1 MSMEQKPINN
11 KGLLL
16 NLWFKLRSRLQ
27 GREDSE
33 HEQALI
39 RLIIITGIFIY
50 FFSII
55 PENLENAKDWI
66 LGTAILSGCFF
77 LSASIFAAILI
88 SPAISVKRRILGIVL
103 DISAFSF
110 ALSVTGE
117 LFAPWYG
124 VYLWVTLGN
133 GFRYGEKYLYL
144 SATLSV
150 LGFGAAIAANAFWM
164 THQALAIGLMATL
177 IVVPSYAATLIRRL
191 TEERQKAEEAN
202 CAKSDFLARMSHEI
216 RTPLNGII
224 GTGDLLKTCKLG
236 PEERE
241 YADTIYA
248 SSMTLLRLI
257 EDVLDI
263 SKIEAGKL
271 ILEKTQFDLHAL
283 IHSTIRMFA
292 NQAEAKGL
300 RITSHIGLDT
310 PYQLQGDPLHL
321 RQILMNLVG
330 NAVKFTN
337 KGTIELRCHTLRDED
352 QNVLI
357 RFEVTDT
364 GIGIADEKQEHIF
377 NLFTQADESTS
388 RQYGG
393 TGLGTAIAKQL
404 VELMGGRIWLQSTP
418 GIGTT
423 FFFDIEFE
431 YQEKIAHQLDT
442 QSLKE
447 SRILRFADATRSET
461 DVTHHLNSWGV
472 AFHDVYNARDA
483 IRLLINE
490 AGRHSPYEVLILDRV
505 PVDANIQQLLQS
517 LYTELSLHE
526 ITVLIVQAEGQ
537 AVPALE
543 TATGDIYTLSEPLN
557 TALLFNALH
566 ASHSGHYEDEG
577 IISLA
582 QHITRNH
589 TLQKPLNILIAED
602 NSTNQMVIGRIL
614 ERAGH
619 NFKLVD
625 DGLAALDAME
635 EETFDVV
642 VVDMN
647 MPGTTG
653 IETFKMHRFAHASEN
668 PIPFIMLTAN
678 ATIEAR
684 RACEEVGIK
693 HFLTKPISS
702 ARLLEAISKAAQ
714 IHPVATT
721 PHPGSTAFT
730 ADSTTQKGIDYT
742 VLKEVIA
749 LGSGDDFLQRLCTNF
764 SADSRQLLESMH
776 EALNSRDYLHFQ
788 ELAHALRG
796 SAANLGLSDLEKAA
810 AKADNLPLEQI
821 PEFGRQSYAEI
832 KSSFDLA
839 LSALNSELAKQQTV
853 AH

>member
-1 MSMEQKPINN
+1 MPTLTT
-11 KGLLL
+11 LL
-16 NLWFKLRSRLQ
+16 
-27 GREDSE
+27 GRIQNRPDSE
-33 HEQALI
+33 HEQALLRI
-39 RLIIITGIFIY
+39 AILLTLLIYFLSTIPENWSHASNWITGVLILSTSIFFSIGLFCAILMKPSISVGRRITGIVF
-50 FFSII
+50 
-55 PENLENAKDWI
+55 D
-66 LGTAILSGCFF
+66 
-77 LSASIFAAILI
+77 
-88 SPAISVKRRILGIVL
+88 
-103 DISAFSF
+103 
-110 ALSVTGE
+110 LSVFSYGMAITGE
-117 LFAPWYG
+117 LVAPWYG

-144 SATLSV
+144 STILSV
-150 LGFGAAIAANAFWM
+150 IGFGTVITLNDFWS
-164 THQALAIGLMATL
+164 THIGLSIGLLATL
-177 IVVPSYAATLIRRL
+177 IVIPSYASTLIRRL
-191 TEERQKAEEAN
+191 TEERQRAEKAN
-202 CAKSDFLARMSHEI
+202 RAKSEFLARMSHEI

-241 YADTIYA
+241 YADTIHA
-248 SSMTLLRLI
+248 SGMTLLRLI

-271 ILEKTQFDLHAL
+271 TLENTQFDLHAL
-283 IHSTIRMFA
+283 IHSTVRMFA
-292 NQAEAKGL
+292 TQAESKEL
-300 RITSHIGLDT
+300 RLASHIGLDT

-321 RQILMNLVG
+321 RQILINLVG
-330 NAVKFTN
+330 NAIKFTN
-337 KGTIELRCHTLRDED
+337 KGSIELRCHALRNEG

-364 GIGIADEKQEHIF
+364 GIGIADEKQDHIF
-377 NLFTQADESTS
+377 NSFTQADESTT

-431 YQEKIAHQLDT
+431 YQEKIANQLDT

-447 SRILRFADATRSET
+447 SRILRFAEKSRGET
-461 DVTHHLNSWGV
+461 DITQHLNSWGV
-472 AFHDVYNARDA
+472 AFHNVYNARDT

-505 PVDANIQQLLQS
+505 SVDADIQQLLQS
-517 LYTELSLHE
+517 LDTDLSLHK
-526 ITVLIVQAEGQ
+526 ITVLIVQTEGEPTP
-537 AVPALE
+537 VLD
-543 TATGDIYTLSEPLN
+543 TATGEVYTLSAPVD

-566 ASHSGHYEDEG
+566 ASHSGQYEDEG

-589 TLQKPLNILIAED
+589 ALQKPLNILIAED
-602 NSTNQMVIGRIL
+602 NSTNRMVIGRIL

-619 NFKLVD
+619 HFKLVT
-625 DGLAALDAME
+625 DGLIALDAME
-635 EETFDVV
+635 EEEFDVV
-642 VVDMN
+642 IVDMN
-647 MPGTTG
+647 MPGATG

-678 ATIEAR
+678 ATTEAR
-684 RACEEVGIK
+684 KECEEVGIK

-702 ARLLEAISKAAQ
+702 ARLLEAISKVAQ
-714 IHPVATT
+714 SHNIATT
-721 PHPGSTAFT
+721 PHHSLAASAQES
-730 ADSTTQKGIDYT
+730 ADKLIDYA

-764 SADSRQLLESMH
+764 IADSTQLLESMH
-776 EALNSRDYLHFQ
+776 EALNSHDYPHFQ
-788 ELAHALRG
+788 DLAHALRG

-810 AKADNLPLEQI
+810 TKVDNLSPEQVS
-821 PEFGRQSYAEI
+821 ELGKQSYAEI
-832 KSSFDLA
+832 KSSFDHA
-839 LSALNSELAKQQTV
+839 VSALNSELIKQQPA

>member
-1 MSMEQKPINN
+1 MEQKPTND

-16 NLWFKLRSRLQ
+16 NAWSRFYSRLKN
-27 GREDSE
+27 REDSE

-39 RLIIITGIFIY
+39 RLAILTGIFIY
-50 FFSII
+50 FFFIA
-55 PENLENAKDWI
+55 PDDLENAKDWMA
-66 LGTAILSGCFF
+66 GTTILSACFF
-77 LSASIFAAILI
+77 LSVGIFVAILI
-88 SPAISVKRRILGIVL
+88 NPGISIIRRIIGIGL
-103 DISAFSF
+103 DISAFSY
-110 ALSVTGE
+110 ALSIAGE
-117 LFAPWYG
+117 LFVPWYG

-150 LGFGAAIAANAFWM
+150 LGFGAAAVTNNFWI
-164 THQALAIGLMATL
+164 THQELAIGLMATL
-177 IVVPSYAATLIRRL
+177 IIVPSYAATLIRRL
-191 TEERQKAEEAN
+191 TKERQRAEKAN
-202 CAKSDFLARMSHEI
+202 RAKSEFLARMSHEI

-248 SSMTLLRLI
+248 SGMTLLRLI

-271 ILEKTQFDLHAL
+271 TLENTQFDLHAL
-283 IHSTIRMFA
+283 IHSTVRMFST
-292 NQAEAKGL
+292 QAEGKGL
-300 RITSHIGLDT
+300 RLTSHIGLDT

-321 RQILMNLVG
+321 RQILINLIG

-337 KGTIELRCHTLRDED
+337 KGSIELRCHTLRDED
-352 QNVLI
+352 QSVLI

-364 GIGIADEKQEHIF
+364 GIGIADEKQDHIF
-377 NLFTQADESTS
+377 NSFTQEDESTT
-388 RQYGG
+388 RRYGG

-431 YQEKIAHQLDT
+431 YQEKVANQLDT

-447 SRILRFADATRSET
+447 SRILRFAERTGGET
-461 DVTHHLNSWGV
+461 DITHHLNSWGV

-505 PVDANIQQLLQS
+505 SVNADIQQLLQS

-537 AVPALE
+537 PTPVLD
-543 TATGDIYTLSEPLN
+543 TVTGEVYTLSAPVD

-566 ASHSGHYEDEG
+566 ASHSGQYEDEG

-589 TLQKPLNILIAED
+589 ALQKPLNILIAED

-619 NFKLVD
+619 KFRLVN
-625 DGLAALDAME
+625 DGLTALDAME
-635 EETFDVV
+635 EEEFDVV
-642 VVDMN
+642 IVDMN
-647 MPGTTG
+647 MPGATG

-684 RACEEVGIK
+684 RECEEVGIK

-714 IHPVATT
+714 THNIATT
-721 PHPGSTAFT
+721 PHHSPAASAQSP
-730 ADSTTQKGIDYT
+730 ADEVIDYT
-742 VLKEVIA
+742 VLKDVIA

-764 SADSRQLLESMH
+764 IADSTQLLESMQ
-776 EALNSRDYLHFQ
+776 EALNSHDDLHFQ
-788 ELAHALRG
+788 DLAHALRG
-796 SAANLGLSDLEKAA
+796 SAANLGLSNLEKAA
-810 AKADNLPLEQI
+810 AKADNLP
-821 PEFGRQSYAEI
+821 PEKIAELGRQSYTEI
-832 KSSFDLA
+832 KSSFDHA
-839 LSALNSELAKQQTV
+839 ISALNSELVKQQPV

>member
-1 MSMEQKPINN
+1 MSTLTI
-11 KGLLL
+11 LL
-16 NLWFKLRSRLQ
+16 
-27 GREDSE
+27 GRIQNRPDSE
-33 HEQALI
+33 HEQALLRI
-39 RLIIITGIFIY
+39 SILLILLAY
-50 FFSII
+50 FLSAI
-55 PENLENAKDWI
+55 PENLTHASNWITGATI
-66 LGTAILSGCFF
+66 LG
-77 LSASIFAAILI
+77 ASILFSIGLFSAILI
-88 SPAISVKRRILGIVL
+88 NPGISVGRRITGIVFDL
-103 DISAFSF
+103 SAFSYGM
-110 ALSVTGE
+110 AITGE
-117 LFAPWYG
+117 LVIPWYG

-150 LGFGAAIAANAFWM
+150 LGFGAATVTNPFWL
-164 THQALAIGLMATL
+164 THQGLAIGLMVTL
-177 IVVPSYAATLIRRL
+177 IVVPSYTATLIRRI
-191 TEERQKAEEAN
+191 TEERQRAEKAN
-202 CAKSDFLARMSHEI
+202 RAKSEFLARMSHEI

-224 GTGDLLKTCKLG
+224 GTGDLLKTCKLD

-271 ILEKTQFDLHAL
+271 TLENTQFDLHAL
-283 IHSTIRMFA
+283 IHSTVRMFA
-292 NQAEAKGL
+292 TQAESKGL
-300 RITSHIGLDT
+300 RLTSHIGLDT

-321 RQILMNLVG
+321 RQILINLVG

-337 KGTIELRCHTLRDED
+337 KGSIELRCHTLRDED

-364 GIGIADEKQEHIF
+364 GIGIADEKQNHIF
-377 NLFTQADESTS
+377 NSFTQADESTT

-431 YQEKIAHQLDT
+431 YQEKVADQLDT

-447 SRILRFADATRSET
+447 SRILRFVEKTRGET
-461 DVTHHLNSWGV
+461 DITHHLNSWGV
-472 AFHDVYNARDA
+472 AFHNVYNARDT

-505 PVDANIQQLLQS
+505 SVDADIQQLLQS
-517 LYTELSLHE
+517 LDTELSLHE

-537 AVPALE
+537 PTPVLD
-543 TATGDIYTLSEPLN
+543 TVTGEVYTLSAPVD

-566 ASHSGHYEDEG
+566 ASHSGQYEDEG

-589 TLQKPLNILIAED
+589 ALQKPLNILIAED
-602 NSTNQMVIGRIL
+602 NSTNRMVIGRIL

-619 NFKLVD
+619 HFKLVN
-625 DGLAALDAME
+625 DGLIALDAME
-635 EETFDVV
+635 EEEFDVV
-642 VVDMN
+642 IVDMN
-647 MPGTTG
+647 MPGATG

-678 ATIEAR
+678 ATTEAR
-684 RACEEVGIK
+684 KECEEVGIK

-702 ARLLEAISKAAQ
+702 TRLLEVISKAAQ
-714 IHPVATT
+714 THNTATT
-721 PHPGSTAFT
+721 PHHSLAASATDS
-730 ADSTTQKGIDYT
+730 ADEVIDYT

-764 SADSRQLLESMH
+764 IADSTQLLESMH
-776 EALNSRDYLHFQ
+776 EALNSHDYPHFQ
-788 ELAHALRG
+788 DLAHALRG

-810 AKADNLPLEQI
+810 TKVDNLSPEQVS
-821 PEFGRQSYAEI
+821 EFGKQSYAEI
-832 KSSFDLA
+832 KSSFDHA
-839 LSALNSELAKQQTV
+839 VSALNSELTKQQPA

>member
-1 MSMEQKPINN
+1 MEQKPADD

-16 NLWFKLRSRLQ
+16 GLWFKLRSRLQ
-27 GREDSE
+27 NREDSE

-39 RLIIITGIFIY
+39 RLAIITGIFIY

-55 PENLENAKDWI
+55 PEDLENAEDWI
-66 LGTAILSGCFF
+66 MGTAILSGCFL
-77 LSASIFAAILI
+77 LSAGIFVAILVN
-88 SPAISVKRRILGIVL
+88 PAVSVVRRILGIVL

-144 SATLSV
+144 SAALSV
-150 LGFGAAIAANAFWM
+150 LGFGTAIATNPFWM
-164 THQALAIGLMATL
+164 THQALAIGLMTTL
-177 IVVPSYAATLIRRL
+177 IVVPSYAATLIKRL
-191 TEERQKAEEAN
+191 TEERKKAEEAN
-202 CAKSDFLARMSHEI
+202 SAKSEFLARMSHEI

-224 GTGDLLKTCKLG
+224 GTGDLLKACKLG
-236 PEERE
+236 SEERE

-271 ILEKTQFDLHAL
+271 VLENTPFDLHAL
-283 IHSTIRMFA
+283 IHSTVRMFA
-292 NQAEAKGL
+292 TQAESKGL
-300 RITSHIGLDT
+300 RITSHIGLET
-310 PYQLQGDPLHL
+310 PYQLLGDPLHL

-337 KGTIELRCHTLRDED
+337 KGTIELRCHSLRNEN
-352 QNVLI
+352 QRVLV

-364 GIGIADEKQEHIF
+364 GIGIADEKQAHIF
-377 NLFTQADESTS
+377 NSFTQADESTT

-431 YQEKIAHQLDT
+431 YQESAAQQLDT

-447 SRILRFADATRSET
+447 SRILRFADADRGETEITR
-461 DVTHHLNSWGV
+461 HLNSWGV
-472 AFHDVYNARDA
+472 TFHDVHNTRDA

-490 AGRHSPYEVLILDRV
+490 AGRHAPYEVLILDRV
-505 PVDANIQQLLQS
+505 PIDADIQQLLQS

-526 ITVLIVQAEGQ
+526 ITVLIVQAKGD
-537 AVPALE
+537 PAPVLD
-543 TATGDIYTLSEPLN
+543 TAIGDVYTLSEPLD

-602 NSTNQMVIGRIL
+602 NRTNQMVIGRIL

-619 NFKLVD
+619 HFRLVD
-625 DGLAALDAME
+625 DGLSALDALE
-635 EETFDVV
+635 EEPFDVV
-642 VVDMN
+642 IVDMN
-647 MPGTTG
+647 MPGATG
-653 IETFKMHRFAHASEN
+653 IETFKMHRFAHASEP

-678 ATIEAR
+678 ATTEAR
-684 RACEEVGIK
+684 KACEEVGIK

-702 ARLLEAISKAAQ
+702 ARLLEAIARAAQ
-714 IHPVATT
+714 THGIAPASR
-721 PHPGSTAFT
+721 PGPDTSAPG
-730 ADSTTQKGIDYT
+730 DSTQEGIDYRI
-742 VLKEVIA
+742 LQDVIA
-749 LGSGDDFLQRLCTNF
+749 LGSGDDFLQRLCRNF
-764 SADSRQLLESMH
+764 SADSTQLLEKMQ
-776 EALNSRDYLHFQ
+776 EALNNRDYLHFQ

-796 SAANLGLSDLEKAA
+796 SAANLGLIDLEKAA
-810 AKADNLPLEQI
+810 ARADKLSPAQLSEQ
-821 PEFGRQSYAEI
+821 GRQRYTEI
-832 KSSFDLA
+832 ESSLGRA
-839 LSALNSELAKQQTV
+839 LSALNAELLKRQPV